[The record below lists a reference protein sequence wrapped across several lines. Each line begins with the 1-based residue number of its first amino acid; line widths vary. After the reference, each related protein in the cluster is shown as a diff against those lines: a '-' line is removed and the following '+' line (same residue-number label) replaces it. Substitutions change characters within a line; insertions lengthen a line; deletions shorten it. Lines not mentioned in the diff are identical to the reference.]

1 VSVQTQVYFFNQRQE
16 VVLLE
21 SITSVATRRYEQ
33 VYAKELTVVKG
44 VDNIVEFS
52 FINQYQKPVNLT
64 DKTITARIISADGRT
79 VLLQKTL
86 SSIYPITGLMKLE
99 ISDLEID
106 PIEIQKA
113 FYTLSITSGSYEYPA
128 FTDALGA
135 SRGTMNIVNGV
146 MPDFM
151 PSLIVSIPTH
161 PPVVVG
167 TPQTYSSSVIP
178 TLTLNTGMFTL
189 QAIFESFTGSFQIIG
204 SVTSDFSISY
214 DITAPESLNAY
225 TGSIGRTVEGYHPYV
240 KLVFVN
246 ESADGDVTEIFYR

>member
-1 VSVQTQVYFFNQRQE
+1 MSVQTQVYFFNQRQE

-52 FINQYQKPVNLT
+52 FINQFQKPVNLT

-86 SSIYPITGLMKLE
+86 TSIYPITGLMKLE
-99 ISDLEID
+99 ISDIEID

-113 FYTLSITSGSYEYPA
+113 FYTLSVTSGSYEYPA

-178 TLTLNTGMFTL
+178 TLNKSVFTI

-204 SVTSDFSISY
+204 SVTSDFSLPY
-214 DITAPESLNAY
+214 DITTPESLNAH

-246 ESADGDVTEIFYR
+246 ESNVGDVTEIFYR

>member
-1 VSVQTQVYFFNQRQE
+1 MSVQTQVYFFNQRQE

-64 DKTITARIISADGRT
+64 GKTITARIISADGRT

-86 SSIYPITGLMKLE
+86 TSIYPITGLMKLE
-99 ISDLEID
+99 ISDIDID

-113 FYTLSITSGSYEYPA
+113 FYTLSITSGSFEYPA
-128 FTDALGA
+128 FTDALGG

-151 PSLIVSIPTH
+151 PSLSVSIPTH
-161 PPVVVG
+161 TPVVPG
-167 TPQTYSSSVIP
+167 IPQTYSSSVIP
-178 TLTLNTGMFTL
+178 TLNKSGFTL
-189 QAIFESFTGSFQIIG
+189 QTIFESFTGSFQIIG
-204 SVTSDFSISY
+204 SVTSDFSLPY
-214 DITAPESLNAY
+214 DITTPESLVDY
-225 TGSIGRTVEGYHPYV
+225 TGSIGNTVEGYHPYV

-246 ESADGDVTEIFYR
+246 ESDVGDVTEIFYR

>member
-1 VSVQTQVYFFNQRQE
+1 MSVQTQVYFFNQRQE
-16 VVLLE
+16 VVLLD
-21 SITSVATRRYEQ
+21 SGPAISARRYEQ

-52 FINQYQKPVNLT
+52 FINQFQKPVNLT

-86 SSIYPITGLMKLE
+86 TSIYPITGLMKLE

-113 FYTLSITSGSYEYPA
+113 FYTISVTSGSFEYPA

-161 PPVVVG
+161 PPVVSG
-167 TPQTYSSSVIP
+167 IPQTYSSSVIP
-178 TLTLNTGMFTL
+178 TLNTGMFTL

-214 DITAPESLNAY
+214 DITTPESLVDY
-225 TGSIGRTVEGYHPYV
+225 TGSIGSTVEGYHPYV
-240 KLVFVN
+240 KWVFVN
-246 ESADGDVTEIFYR
+246 TSDVGDVTEIFYR

>member
-21 SITSVATRRYEQ
+21 SVTSVATRRYEQ

-52 FINQYQKPVNLT
+52 FINQFQKPVNLT

-151 PSLIVSIPTH
+151 PSLIITVPTH

-178 TLTLNTGMFTL
+178 TLNKSVFTL
-189 QAIFESFTGSFQIIG
+189 QTIFESFTGSFQIVG
-204 SVTSDFSISY
+204 SVTSDFSLPY
-214 DITAPESLNAY
+214 DITTPESLIDY
-225 TGSIGRTVEGYHPYV
+225 TGSIGRTIEGYHPYV

-246 ESADGDVTEIFYR
+246 QDDIGDVTEIFYR

>member
-64 DKTITARIISADGRT
+64 GKTITARIISADGRT

-86 SSIYPITGLMKLE
+86 ASIYPITGLMKLE
-99 ISDLEID
+99 ISDMEID

-113 FYTLSITSGSYEYPA
+113 FYSLSVTGGGFEYPA
-128 FTDALGA
+128 FTDALGG

-161 PPVVVG
+161 PPVVPG
-167 TPQTYSSSVIP
+167 IPQTYSSSVIS
-178 TLTLNTGMFTL
+178 TLNKSVFTL
-189 QAIFESFTGSFQIIG
+189 QTIFESFTGSFQIVG
-204 SVTSDFSISY
+204 SITSDFSLPY
-214 DITAPESLNAY
+214 DITTPESLVDY
-225 TGSIGRTVEGYHPYV
+225 TGSIGSTVEGYHPYV

-246 ESADGDVTEIFYR
+246 ESDIGDATEIFYR

>member
-21 SITSVATRRYEQ
+21 SVTSVATRRYEQ

-52 FINQYQKPVNLT
+52 FINQFQKPVNLT
-64 DKTITARIISADGRT
+64 DKIITARIISADGRT

-86 SSIYPITGLMKLE
+86 TSIYPITGLMKLE
-99 ISDLEID
+99 ISGNDID

-113 FYTLSITSGSYEYPA
+113 FYTLSVTSGSFEYPA

-161 PPVVVG
+161 PPVVSG
-167 TPQTYSSSVIP
+167 IPQTYSSSVIP
-178 TLTLNTGMFTL
+178 TLNTGMFTL

-214 DITAPESLNAY
+214 DITTPESLTDY
-225 TGSIGRTVEGYHPYV
+225 TGSIGSTVEGYHPYV
-240 KLVFVN
+240 KLVFINTSDV
-246 ESADGDVTEIFYR
+246 GDVTEIFYR

>member
-1 VSVQTQVYFFNQRQE
+1 MSVQTQVYFFNQRQE

-99 ISDLEID
+99 ISDIEID

-178 TLTLNTGMFTL
+178 TLNKSVFTL
-189 QAIFESFTGSFQIIG
+189 QTIFESFTGSFQIIG
-204 SVTSDFSISY
+204 SVTSDFSLPY
-214 DITAPESLNAY
+214 DITTPESLTAY

-246 ESADGDVTEIFYR
+246 QSDVGDVTEIFYR